1 MPNPMP
7 NRHPQSLPRS
17 LSLRG
22 RSLHRRPGRW
32 ATCARAARVFALGLG
47 LVLAGA
53 GATGCASTVVRIH
66 TSARLDARAR
76 WVILPVANYAEAA
89 QAGER
94 VEALLDT
101 VLRIEGVHSL
111 DRYPAI
117 KDDEAHLLIG
127 ERGRYEESL
136 AWARANHYDYAVS
149 GSVEEWRYKS
159 GNDAEPAVGLT
170 VTVMDLS
177 NNETLW
183 SGSGARVGRGVDNAS
198 GVALVLVSSL
208 LDEVRWK

>member
-1 MPNPMP
+1 MSI
-7 NRHPQSLPRS
+7 HPGSLPRDES
-17 LSLRG
+17 PI
-22 RSLHRRPGRW
+22 RSVRPVH
-32 ATCARAARVFALGLG
+32 ATLLGGIVLC
-47 LVLAGA
+47 LV
-53 GATGCASTVVRIH
+53 GATAVGCASTVIRIH
-66 TSARLDARAR
+66 TSTRLDARAR

-101 VLRIEGVHSL
+101 VLRIDGVRTL
-111 DRYPAI
+111 DRYPPL
-117 KDDEAHLLIG
+117 KDDEAHLLGG

-149 GSVEEWRYKS
+149 GSVEEWRYKA

-170 VTVMDLS
+170 VRVIDLS
-177 NNETLW
+177 SSETEW
-183 SGSGARVGRGVDNAS
+183 SGSGARVGRSADNTS
-198 GVALVLVSSL
+198 GVALVLLSSL